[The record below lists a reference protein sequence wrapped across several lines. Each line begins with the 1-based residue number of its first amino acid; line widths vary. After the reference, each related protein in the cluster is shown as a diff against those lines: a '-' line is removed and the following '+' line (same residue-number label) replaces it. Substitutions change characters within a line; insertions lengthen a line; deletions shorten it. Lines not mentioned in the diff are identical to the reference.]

1 MSTRLREREA
11 GDIVFI
17 ARIFMKWKGLPMK
30 TLLFLAALLVFV
42 SPGCRAAE
50 QPSVERQELEIAL
63 VPAKHLLTGVGTMT
77 VIPGKS
83 GGIGFSL
90 SPRAT
95 VERVTL
101 EGKEVS
107 FRFEGGELSVPLPQ
121 GNRPLRLVIDWRAIF
136 DDKPRGDATSTED
149 ASLGVSGVISE
160 EGAFLG
166 SGSGWYPDPSV
177 LPARRL
183 IAVSAPAPMRA
194 VTSGHELST
203 ETRGGVTV
211 SRWETDLPL
220 SYLSLAAG
228 AFDVRQRSVDGI
240 TLSTWLYGD
249 DAELSKRY
257 LDAVEGYFGYY
268 RGLLGPYPFRQFAVV
283 ENFIPTGYGFPSYTL
298 IGGNILRLPFILT
311 TSLPH
316 EFVHSWWGNGV
327 YPDYRKGNWSEGL
340 TTYLADYLQEERKSP
355 AAARAWRMK
364 AMTDFA
370 SLVTPESD
378 MPLSAFRERS
388 DSSSRAVGYGKG
400 AMIFHLLRTCAGDDA
415 FFKGLRRVAKERM
428 FKEADWDD
436 FARAIGREAGRNVVP
451 LMDEL
456 VSMKG
461 GITLEARN
469 VTTAREGD
477 GWRVRGE
484 IVQRPLV
491 SPIPVTLRLETA
503 GKPLETTVEVGN
515 SPVPFSF
522 TAKERPQRL
531 LIDPESNIFRK
542 LSISELPPT
551 VNRLKSSRNL
561 IAVIA
566 SSYRGDAD
574 SPRHLLRSLGREDV
588 EQVKEE
594 NVTAESLAGRDV
606 IVFGAP
612 KKPLLPQLPEGF
624 SLSGDS
630 FTADGTVFRDPG
642 DLLVMVTGSAGR
654 VATLFLPLSAEAAK
668 KGEAKPTH
676 YGAYSWL
683 VFAHGENRLKGT
695 FKSAAD
701 ASVIDLSPG
710 KE

>member
-1 MSTRLREREA
+1 
-11 GDIVFI
+11 
-17 ARIFMKWKGLPMK
+17 MKIM
-30 TLLFLAALLVFV
+30 LLLAVLLVFV
-42 SPGCRAAE
+42 SSGCRAAE
-50 QPSVERQELEIAL
+50 PPTVERQELEVIL
-63 VPAKHLLTGVGTMT
+63 VPSKHLLTGVGTMT
-77 VIPGKS
+77 VVPGDS

-101 EGKEVS
+101 EGKEIP
-107 FRFEGGELSVPLPQ
+107 FRFNGGELSAPLPQ
-121 GNRPLRLVIDWRAIF
+121 GDKPLRLVIGWRATF

-160 EGAFLG
+160 QRTFLG
-166 SGSGWYPDPSV
+166 SGSGWYPEPSV
-177 LPARRL
+177 LPVRRL
-183 IAVSAPAPMRA
+183 ITISAPAPMRA

-203 ETRGGVTV
+203 ENKAGVTV
-211 SRWETDLPL
+211 SRWETELPL
-220 SYLSLAAG
+220 SHLSLAAG
-228 AFDVRQRSVDGI
+228 PFAVRQRTVDGV

-249 DAELSKRY
+249 DGELAGRY
-257 LDAVEGYFGYY
+257 LDAVEGYLGYY
-268 RGLLGPYPFRQFAVV
+268 RSLLGPYPFRQFAVV

-340 TTYLADYLQEERKSP
+340 TTYLADYLLEERKSS

-400 AMIFHLLRTCAGDDA
+400 AMVFHLVRTCAGDDA
-415 FFKGLRRVAKERM
+415 FFKGLRRVAAEKM
-428 FKEADWDD
+428 FAEADWDD
-436 FARAIGREAGRNVVP
+436 FARAIGRESGKNLVP

-461 GITLEARN
+461 GISLEARN
-469 VTTAREGD
+469 VTTVREGS
-477 GWRVRGE
+477 GWRVSGE

-515 SPVPFSF
+515 RPVHFSF

-531 LIDPESNIFRK
+531 LIDPESDIFRR
-542 LSISELPPT
+542 LSPDELPPT
-551 VNRLKSSRNL
+551 INRLKGSRNL
-561 IAVIA
+561 AAVVA

-574 SPRHLLRSLGREDV
+574 SPRRLLRSLGRENV
-588 EQVKEE
+588 EPVKEE
-594 NVTAESLAGRDV
+594 DVLPESLTGRDL

-612 KKPLLPQLPEGF
+612 KKPLLPQLPQGF
-624 SLSGDS
+624 SLSGDG
-630 FTADGTVFRDPG
+630 FTADGKVFRDPG

-654 VATLFLPLSAEAAK
+654 VAALFLPLSAEAAK

-683 VFAHGENRLKGT
+683 VFAGGENRFKGT
-695 FKSAAD
+695 FRSAAD
-701 ASVIDLSPG
+701 ASVIDLAPG
-710 KE
+710 RK